1 VGAGLAAALDDRDDG
16 LPGGAL
22 CQRRRGAA
30 AGPQRPSD
38 QRADGLFDASDGR
51 FNIGATGEA
60 TWRRLCETIGRPDWG
75 EQTDEILGE
84 LGYSASGRGPNLP
97 EASAGNR
104 ASDGRVAAKLAGAA
118 PTSQGGLPN
127 MRSTRFP
134 MPDVHKLI
142 LATEKS
148 ILILIAGFTV
158 FAVGQEMLL
167 MLQSGAVKLTDLLL
181 LFIYAEV
188 LGMIAAF
195 YRSREIPITLT
206 IFIAITAL
214 CRLIILQGKGI
225 STVDLVY
232 ESGAVLL
239 LAASAVAIQLRTN
252 LSARIAK
259 PDDDDD

>member
-1 VGAGLAAALDDRDDG
+1 
-16 LPGGAL
+16 
-22 CQRRRGAA
+22 
-30 AGPQRPSD
+30 
-38 QRADGLFDASDGR
+38 
-51 FNIGATGEA
+51 
-60 TWRRLCETIGRPDWG
+60 
-75 EQTDEILGE
+75 
-84 LGYSASGRGPNLP
+84 
-97 EASAGNR
+97 
-104 ASDGRVAAKLAGAA
+104 
-118 PTSQGGLPN
+118 
-127 MRSTRFP
+127 
-134 MPDVHKLI
+134 MPDVHKMI

-158 FAVGQEMLL
+158 FAVGQEMLH

-239 LAASAVAIQLRTN
+239 LAASAVAIQWRTN

-259 PDDDDD
+259 PDDDD